1 MENTILIVD
10 DNLASLEY
18 IRRQLQD
25 NYRVI
30 MAMSGGQALKVCSKM
45 RPDLILLDID
55 MPDMGGF
62 EVLERLG
69 ETAALATIP
78 VIFLSTNHDVETEI
92 KGFECGAAD
101 FIAKPAN
108 KNILLHRIGH
118 HLRFHRY
125 QHMLEENVR
134 DLEGGIV
141 LGLAEIVEFR
151 DACTGG
157 HVGRSSRYVQLLGE
171 TLRKQSED
179 LADALSEIHLD
190 MIVRAAP
197 LHDIGKI
204 GIRDQILLKPGPLG
218 KGEFEIMKTHA
229 ALGGEILRR
238 MFWRTPMQHYLKFAI
253 QIAESH
259 HERFD
264 GTGYPKG
271 LHGEEIP
278 LCARIMAVADVYD
291 AVTDNRCYRQG
302 LSHEQARQVIVEGS
316 GTHFDPR
323 LIDAFLE
330 IETQFKHESKLFR
343 SERESAEARAMTM
356 SLPPT
361 EAA

>member
-1 MENTILIVD
+1 MENTILVVD
-10 DNLASLEY
+10 DNLSSLEY

-25 NYRVI
+25 DYRVI
-30 MAMSGGQALKVCSKM
+30 MATSGAQALKVCSKM
-45 RPDLILLDID
+45 RPDLILLDIE

-78 VIFLSTNHDVETEI
+78 VIFLSANHDVETEI

-108 KNILLHRIGH
+108 KSILLHRIGH

-151 DACTGG
+151 DASTGG
-157 HVGRSSRYVQLLGE
+157 HVGRSSRYVQILGE
-171 TLRKQSED
+171 TLRKQSRE
-179 LADALSEIHLD
+179 LSNALSETSLD

-218 KGEFEIMKTHA
+218 EGEFEIMKTHA
-229 ALGGEILRR
+229 TLGGEILRR
-238 MFWRTPMQHYLKFAI
+238 MYWRTPMQHYLKFAI

-271 LHGEEIP
+271 LRGEGIP

-291 AVTDNRCYRQG
+291 AVTDNRCYHQG
-302 LSHEQARQVIVEGS
+302 LSHVEARQIILDGA
-316 GTHFDPR
+316 GTQFDPR
-323 LIDAFLE
+323 LVDAFLK
-330 IETQFKHESKLFR
+330 IETQFEHESKLFR
-343 SERESAEARAMTM
+343 AERQQ
-356 SLPPT
+356 
-361 EAA
+361 